1 MNILVIEDDTT
12 QMNFITTLLKKCS
25 PDVKSH
31 FSNYIH
37 CIFTRLPCYT
47 FDMLILDFTYAGFE
61 LSDET
66 NILNLLKQYAGE
78 IIIYTSNTESYIR
91 KKLPRDLNFQY
102 VSKQTPTKLIEIINN
117 TKEKVYA

>member
-1 MNILVIEDDTT
+1 
-12 QMNFITTLLKKCS
+12 
-25 PDVKSH
+25 
-31 FSNYIH
+31 
-37 CIFTRLPCYT
+37 
-47 FDMLILDFTYAGFE
+47 MLILDFTYAGFE